1 MANVTFSS
9 PRMAKDI
16 TVYAVAGD
24 RGTVLAVAKQHNIP
38 IPFDCQDGNC
48 GSCVVEV
55 EHLYAPTKY
64 SKYGIALTEEEK
76 ETLKQLGKITK
87 EEIFEAEVNDM
98 PPRHRLACQ
107 CFVRNE
113 DIMVRFEGD
122 ESLPVQRPHI
132 THAAKRFTGGIKI
145 GSVDEFL
152 GYAVKIEED
161 AATHFYALA
170 EDMKACGN
178 DEVAK
183 LFYQLAGFS
192 RQHLKEAK
200 EMASKLD
207 AHAVIPPDY
216 VWPDQ
221 ATPERTSLMAGD
233 PNMSRLDALKAAL
246 LGERRGYEFYM
257 AMGATSD
264 VAEVAE
270 MAKLFVREEA
280 EHLKI
285 LEASITREEWNIAHP
300 EVEEA
305 VS

>member
-9 PRMAKDI
+9 PRMAKDV

-24 RGTVLAVAKQHNIP
+24 RGTILAIAKQHNIP

-55 EHLYAPTKY
+55 SHVYAPTKY

-76 ETLKQLGKITK
+76 ETLRQLGKISK
-87 EEIFEAEVNDM
+87 QEIYEAEVNDM

-122 ESLPVQRPHI
+122 EALPAQLPHT
-132 THAAKRFTGGIKI
+132 THAAHRYKGGIKI
-145 GSVDEFL
+145 KTVDEFL

-161 AATHFYALA
+161 AATHFYTLA

-178 DEVAK
+178 QDVAR

-200 EMASKLD
+200 DRAAKID
-207 AHAVIPPDY
+207 ATLVVPSDY
-216 VWPDQ
+216 VWPDYV
-221 ATPERTSLMAGD
+221 TPERTSLMAGD
-233 PNMSRLDALKAAL
+233 PKLSRLDALKAAL
-246 LGERRGYEFYM
+246 LGERRGYEFYL
-257 AMGATSD
+257 AIASTTD
-264 VAEVAE
+264 TPEVAA
-270 MAKLFVREEA
+270 MAKEFVKEED
-280 EHLKI
+280 EHLKV
-285 LEASITREEWNIAHP
+285 LEASVLREQWDLAHP
-300 EVEEA
+300 A
-305 VS
+305 TSPAA